1 VARFFWFLGAVII
14 GEARRVIVSLESK
27 VLELLTPIADEL
39 GVDVLRVRIGGS
51 GRNQL
56 VQVLIDR
63 KGGVDSDTLARVSRG
78 LALQLDVED
87 LIQGKFRL
95 ELSSPG
101 LEWPLETAAD
111 FDRYEGEWIR
121 VTFEEGSE
129 HGGAIEGDN
138 LGSEENGFRIQE
150 RGSDSRYFALSE
162 VRKVVRS
169 VDWKRV
175 SRGKK

>member
-1 VARFFWFLGAVII
+1 
-14 GEARRVIVSLESK
+14 VSLESK
-27 VLELLTPIADEL
+27 VLELLTPITDEL

-56 VQVLIDR
+56 VQVLVDR
-63 KGGVDSDTLARVSRG
+63 KGGIDSDTLARVSRG

-111 FDRYEGEWIR
+111 FDRYEGEWIK

-138 LGSEENGFRIQE
+138 LGADRDGFLVQE
-150 RGSDSRYFALSE
+150 RGSEPRYFALSE
-162 VRKVVRS
+162 VKKVVRS
-169 VDWKRV
+169 VDWKKV
-175 SRGKK
+175 SRGSKK

>member
-1 VARFFWFLGAVII
+1 M
-14 GEARRVIVSLESK
+14 SLESK

-39 GVDVLRVRIGGS
+39 GVDVLRVRIGGP

-56 VQVLIDR
+56 VQVLVDR

-101 LEWPLETAAD
+101 LEWPLETVAD

-121 VTFEEGSE
+121 VTFEEGE
-129 HGGAIEGDN
+129 AIEGDN
-138 LGSEENGFRIQE
+138 LGPDRDGFLVQE
-150 RGSDSRYFALSE
+150 RGSEPRYFALSE
-162 VRKVVRS
+162 VKKVVRA

-175 SRGKK
+175 SRTGK

>member
-1 VARFFWFLGAVII
+1 
-14 GEARRVIVSLESK
+14 VIVSLESK

-39 GVDVLRVRIGGS
+39 GVDVLRVRIGGP

-56 VQVLIDR
+56 VQVLVDR

-101 LEWPLETAAD
+101 LEWPLETVAD

-121 VTFEEGSE
+121 VTFEEGE
-129 HGGAIEGDN
+129 AIEGDN
-138 LGSEENGFRIQE
+138 LGPDRDGFLVQE
-150 RGSDSRYFALSE
+150 RGSEPRYFALSE
-162 VRKVVRS
+162 VKKVVRA

-175 SRGKK
+175 SRTGK

>member
-1 VARFFWFLGAVII
+1 
-14 GEARRVIVSLESK
+14 VIVSLESK

-39 GVDVLRVRIGGS
+39 GVDVLRVRIGGP

-56 VQVLIDR
+56 VQVLVDR

-101 LEWPLETAAD
+101 LEWPLETVAD

-121 VTFEEGSE
+121 VTFEEGE
-129 HGGAIEGDN
+129 AIEGDN
-138 LGSEENGFRIQE
+138 LGPDRDGFLVQE
-150 RGSDSRYFALSE
+150 RGSEPRYFALSE
-162 VRKVVRS
+162 VKKVVRA

-175 SRGKK
+175 SHTGK

>member
-1 VARFFWFLGAVII
+1 M
-14 GEARRVIVSLESK
+14 SLESK

-39 GVDVLRVRIGGS
+39 GVDVLRVRIGGP

-56 VQVLIDR
+56 VQVLVDR

-101 LEWPLETAAD
+101 LEWPLETVAD

-121 VTFEEGSE
+121 VTFEEGE
-129 HGGAIEGDN
+129 AIEGDN
-138 LGSEENGFRIQE
+138 LGPDRDGFLVQE
-150 RGSDSRYFALSE
+150 RGSEPRYFALSE
-162 VRKVVRS
+162 VKKIVRA

-175 SRGKK
+175 SRTGK

>member
-1 VARFFWFLGAVII
+1 M
-14 GEARRVIVSLESK
+14 VSLESK
-27 VLELLTPIADEL
+27 VLELLTPITDEL

-51 GRNQL
+51 GSSQL
-56 VQVLIDR
+56 VQVLVDR

-87 LIQGKFRL
+87 LIPGKFRL

-101 LEWPLETAAD
+101 LEWPLQTAAD

-121 VTFEEGSE
+121 VTFEEGE
-129 HGGAIEGDN
+129 PIEGDN
-138 LGSEENGFRIQE
+138 LGPDRDGFLIQE
-150 RGSDSRYFALSE
+150 RGSEPRYFALSE
-162 VRKVVRS
+162 VKRVVRA

-175 SRGKK
+175 SRGNEK